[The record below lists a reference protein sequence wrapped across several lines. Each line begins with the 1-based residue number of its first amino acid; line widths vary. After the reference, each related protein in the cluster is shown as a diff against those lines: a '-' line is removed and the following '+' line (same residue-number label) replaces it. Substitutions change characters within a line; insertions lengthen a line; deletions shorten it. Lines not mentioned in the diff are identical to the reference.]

1 MSLVAL
7 HIMAQPTASVRTFSV
22 RDGLA
27 ANLIAGIDQSPDGLM
42 WIATWNGLCCYD
54 GYRFTTFKGSAWEDN
69 ALSTNRIAMIH
80 CTSKGDV
87 WVRTYDGGLYLLD
100 THHGS
105 RFVNMG
111 LQIERK
117 YGIPIKPRNFY
128 GMTGG
133 HTWITD
139 EEGEL
144 TLRISDNHPTDVERM
159 EVFGTKGKPLHGQY
173 VKKVVSDA
181 QGREWLVTDKGM
193 MCYNTGE
200 VRNTIDDSQRTTAL
214 DTAMALRLHANGIA
228 TTDIGKHFTDR
239 QGNLWF
245 SSSKGLSL
253 VNFRQQRFRQIAI
266 AEGQQTRSV
275 LCRRDGTIWAGTQN
289 GILGII
295 TINDNDNG
303 NDNGNDNENENT
315 KLKTQ
320 NLKLKP
326 QTSKF
331 KDRIYALFEDSR
343 GTLWIGTKGE
353 GCWKVEKGGQPI
365 VVPLDCP
372 HIYDFDEDAEGNIWI
387 ATFGGGV
394 RIISADGKVTT
405 PANYPNKDFE
415 KVRRITHDNKG
426 TIYVST
432 TTGLVTITKTGAIKT
447 YQHSQ
452 NDTTSL
458 QTSDVMQTLVT
469 RSGDVYV
476 VTLGGGIQRL
486 LPDGKGFASVTGTGE
501 RTGNTLSV
509 VEDRQGRLWIV
520 SEAGIDCYQPAGG
533 QLLQYDLA
541 ELAVMTELTEA
552 KPAIDSNGRVWLA
565 TTGGV
570 ITFNPQEMTTS
581 KYCPN
586 IIFTEVQYQ
595 GDREAQPILNLPK
608 LIVEKDQ
615 RNLTISFA
623 ALDYKD
629 NYLMQYA
636 YRMDDG
642 EWNYIGH
649 NPRIAFSDI
658 DPGLHTLTVRST
670 NCDGVWVGNETT
682 LDIDVTPT
690 LWERTWV
697 RLLALLIVIGVTTA
711 VIIRYLTHRQ
721 HVKEREQR
729 LENLIRQY
737 QENVNDNLNVN
748 LNDNEN
754 DNEKS
759 NHKAQSS
766 QLTVQSPPQK
776 TYHLEEPKI
785 VDEDDV
791 MMNTLMQ
798 FIEEHVSDENLKID
812 DMAGAVNMGRTMFYE
827 KIRELVGV
835 SPSDFLR
842 QVRME
847 RARQLVARSR
857 MSIAEVAYA
866 VGFTDPKYFSK
877 CFKKETGKTPSEYRE
892 HGSELSGA

>member
-1 MSLVAL
+1 MTLAAL
-7 HIMAQPTASVRTFSV
+7 NIVAQPTASVRTFSV

-54 GYRFTTFKGSAWEDN
+54 GYRFTTFKGSIWDEEN

-87 WVRTYDGGLYLLD
+87 WVRTYDAGLYLLD

-105 RFVNMG
+105 HFVNMG
-111 LQIERK
+111 LLIERK
-117 YGIPIKPRNFY
+117 YGLPIKPRNFY

-139 EEGEL
+139 EDGAL
-144 TLRISDNHPTDVERM
+144 TLRISDEHPTDVERM
-159 EVFGTKGKPLHGQY
+159 EVFGTKGKPLHGKF

-181 QGREWLVTDKGM
+181 QGREWLATDKGM

-200 VRNTIDDSQRTTAL
+200 VRNTIDDSQRATAL
-214 DTAMALRLHANGIA
+214 DAAMEQRLQANGIA
-228 TTDIGKHFTDR
+228 TADIGKHFTDR

-245 SSSKGLSL
+245 SSSTGLSL
-253 VNFRQQRFRQIAI
+253 VNFRQQRFRQVTVAD
-266 AEGQQTRSV
+266 GQQTRSV
-275 LCRRDGTIWAGTQN
+275 VCRRDGTIWAGTQD
-289 GILGII
+289 GKLGVI
-295 TINDNDNG
+295 TI
-303 NDNGNDNENENT
+303 NENENT
-315 KLKTQ
+315 KLITQ
-320 NLKLKP
+320 NLKLKT
-326 QTSKF
+326 QSSQF
-331 KDRIYALFEDSR
+331 KSRIYALFEDSR
-343 GTLWIGTKGE
+343 GTLWIGTKGD
-353 GCWKVEKGGQPI
+353 GCWKVEKGGQPTA
-365 VVPLDCP
+365 VPLDCP
-372 HIYDFDEDAEGNIWI
+372 NIYDFDEDAEGNIWI

-394 RIISADGKVTT
+394 RIVSADGKVTT

-432 TTGLVTITKTGAIKT
+432 TTGLVMITKNENESLRYENSKPTGAGTVKT

-452 NDTTSL
+452 NDTTTL

-469 RSGDVYV
+469 KSGDVYV

-486 LPDGKGFASVTGTGE
+486 LPDGKGFASVPGTGE
-501 RTGNTLSV
+501 RAGNTLSM

-520 SEAGIDCYQPAGG
+520 SEAGIDCYQPADR

-552 KPAIDSNGRVWLA
+552 KPAIDSNGRLWLA
-565 TTGGV
+565 MMGGV

-586 IIFTEVQYQ
+586 IIFTEVQFQ
-595 GDREAQPILNLPK
+595 GDREAQPVLNLPK
-608 LIVEKDQ
+608 LIVEKNQ

-658 DPGLHTLTVRST
+658 APGEHTLTVRST
-670 NCDGVWVGNETT
+670 NSDGVWVDNEAQLT
-682 LDIDVTPT
+682 IDVTPT

-697 RLLALLIVIGVTTA
+697 RLLTLLVVIGITTA
-711 VIIRYLTHRQ
+711 AIIRYRAHRQ
-721 HVKEREQR
+721 HVREREQR

-737 QENVNDNLNVN
+737 QENVNLNVN
-748 LNDNEN
+748 ENEN
-754 DNEKS
+754 GNENSKL
-759 NHKAQSS
+759 KA
-766 QLTVQSPPQK
+766 
-776 TYHLEEPKI
+776 YHLEEPKI
-785 VDEDDV
+785 VDEDEV

-798 FIEEHVSDENLKID
+798 FIEEHVGDENLKID
-812 DMAGAVNMGRTMFYE
+812 DMADAVNMGRTVFYE

-847 RARQLVARSR
+847 RARQLVAKSR

-877 CFKKETGKTPSEYRE
+877 CFKKETGMTPSDFKA
-892 HGSELSGA
+892 SQQLL